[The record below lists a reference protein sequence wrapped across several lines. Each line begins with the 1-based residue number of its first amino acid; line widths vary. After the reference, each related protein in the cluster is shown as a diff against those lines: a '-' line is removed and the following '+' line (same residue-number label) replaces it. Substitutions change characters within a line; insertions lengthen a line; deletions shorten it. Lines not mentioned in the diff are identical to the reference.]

1 MVRKAILAGVS
12 LKKKRNSF
20 ESAMKETGALCT
32 AANIQVAGIII
43 QQSNSVDVKTVFRS
57 GKLEELK
64 TLVQESNADLIIFY
78 NDLRVQ
84 QAERIYAYCGCEVI
98 DRQALILNIFA
109 SRARS
114 HEAKMQVELARLQYD
129 LPRVQSASKDFEG
142 HSRGGSLMNRGAG
155 EMRSS
160 LIARKYASR
169 IADLKK
175 QLEQISRHK
184 EHDELRRGK
193 TMMRR
198 CALVGYTNAGK
209 SSLMNAL
216 LETSSSKGQ
225 SVSTEDMLF
234 ATLDT
239 SVRQV
244 NSGSQSYLLYDT
256 VGFVSDLPHTL
267 IEAFKS
273 TLDAARDADLLI
285 HVIDISDAE
294 WIQKKEITEDTL
306 NQIGA
311 GHIPILAVYNKID
324 LIKDDTLPQSFA
336 ISCKNKE
343 GIAELQKA
351 IVSALY
357 PNEITVQ
364 VKVSYDR
371 IPMVSR
377 YRSVLKMEELASD
390 EHGVIYQIS
399 GPKRYIDA
407 LHIEQM
413 SKTEGKIYENSLGK
427 I

>member
-1 MVRKAILAGVS
+1 MRKAILAGVS
-12 LKKKRNSF
+12 LKKKRSTF
-20 ESAMKETGALCT
+20 ESAMKETEALCT
-32 AANIQVAGIII
+32 AANVQVVATII
-43 QQSNSVDVKTVFRS
+43 QQSNSEDVKTVFRR

-64 TLVQESNADLIIFY
+64 NLVSEVSADLIIFY

-84 QAERIYAYCGCEVI
+84 QAERIYAYCECEVI

-109 SRARS
+109 DRARS

-142 HSRGGSLMNRGAG
+142 HARGGALMNRGAG

-160 LIARKYASR
+160 LIARKYAAR

-175 QLEQISRHK
+175 QLDFINLHITQ
-184 EHDELRRGK
+184 DERRRTK

-216 LETSSSKGQ
+216 LETSQSKGQ
-225 SVSTEDMLF
+225 SVYEEDMLF

-244 NSGSQSYLLYDT
+244 KTGTQCYLLYDT

-267 IEAFKS
+267 IDAFKS

-285 HVIDISDAE
+285 HVIDISDPD
-294 WIQKKEITEDTL
+294 WIVKKQITEDTL
-306 NQIGA
+306 NEIGA
-311 GHIPILAVYNKID
+311 GHIPVLPVYNKID
-324 LIKDDTLPQSFA
+324 LLKEEKVHSLSV
-336 ISCKNKE
+336 SCKNKE

-351 IVSALY
+351 ILHKLY
-357 PNEITVQ
+357 PDEVTIQ
-364 VKVSYDR
+364 VKVPYNR
-371 IPMVSR
+371 IAKLSS
-377 YRSVLKMEELASD
+377 YRSVLKMKEIESD
-390 EHGVIYQIS
+390 NIGVTYRIS
-399 GPKRYIDA
+399 GPKRYISA
-407 LHIEQM
+407 LHMEESGGVI
-413 SKTEGKIYENSLGK
+413 T
-427 I
+427 